1 MLRFAAQVAE
11 QTQKVG
17 ARIEAERKMRNWS
30 RPELARQLEGI
41 ATGNDVY
48 RWETGKHMP
57 RSDTLDAIATLFGI
71 TVADLYAGPVVQS
84 KPSISGNLS
93 DALSEAEPASPAKLE
108 KMLQEVLDQQA
119 ELLADVSE
127 VRAFQ
132 EGLSPLLERLSR
144 APGAKRKRS
153 SSS

>member
-1 MLRFAAQVAE
+1 MEERQRLE
-11 QTQKVG
+11 
-17 ARIEAERKMRNWS
+17 IAERIRLLRERS
-30 RPELARQLEGI
+30 PYTQPE
-41 ATGNDVY
+41 
-48 RWETGKHMP
+48 
-57 RSDTLDAIATLFGI
+57 
-71 TVADLYAGPVVQS
+71 VADRLGIKLRGYQKLEKEGTTKFERCEAIFKIHKKWIADDPDWAYVS
-84 KPSISGNLS
+84 PSWIWDGKERGADLS